1 MYMCRKINKAL
12 NRKKDASALGGGA
25 EVEAEEKVEAEGGK
39 KRERSLDAAMSSETA
54 STYRTSSSSSNSS
67 GSAAGSG
74 VTLRGMDDDEIEGE
88 EGDGGAVDG
97 QDDDLFL
104 GGADSDN
111 EGDYESEE
119 DGEGYESLGEQ
130 EIFLEEKAKRA
141 AAASVG
147 ASEVFKTGAEL
158 RAEMTAE
165 ALRDK
170 MLREVLGLPERCDS
184 NSLAASIQCDVS
196 ADLA

>member
-54 STYRTSSSSSNSS
+54 STYRTSSSSNSS